1 VVSVAILVGERMT
14 KNEWKR
20 QQQLDLAVRLR
31 EIREDLC
38 GESGGKL
45 LADALKVP
53 LQTWLKY
60 ESGVVVPA
68 KVVLQLI
75 VMARINHDW
84 LLTGQGEKYG
94 RRTQQNAAGAAES

>member
-1 VVSVAILVGERMT
+1 MVSIAFLVGGRMT

-20 QQQLDLAVRLR
+20 EQQLDLAARLR

-38 GESGGKL
+38 GEFGGQL
-45 LADALKVP
+45 LADALKLP

-60 ESGVVVPA
+60 ESGAVVPA

-84 LLTGQGEKYG
+84 LLTGQGEKRG
-94 RRTQQNAAGAAES
+94 KLLSDHFSRR